1 MNRTAPVAV
10 VRPSI
15 RPRRVRRRTAPHPA
29 RAARGTWRKHFRA
42 SVVWMAVAFAG
53 WQLALGVFVDQQ
65 PPGVRDPEYGLLEER
80 LKARIAGHP
89 DRPVAVFVGSSR
101 VAIGFD
107 AARAVA
113 DDDLTLFN
121 FGVPGSGPFLHAA
134 VIDRLTAAGVRPDV
148 LFIEIVHPFYNEAG
162 VRSLDQSLLDGARL
176 DAAEAAGLLAYGR
189 KSSGP
194 LRRYA
199 AGRALPIVRHQAELR
214 DAAGL
219 DVFQPGEGP
228 RPATGAVDELGF
240 RPRHFRPDERP
251 VMTALAHKQYD
262 EFFARFRLD
271 PVPWDLLLDTIA
283 KAKARGTRVAVVF
296 TPEGTEFRSLYA
308 AEVRAGVAEMMNRL
322 RTTAGVD
329 VIDARDWV
337 TDDGFYDHHH
347 LLPAGAAQFA
357 ERFRV

>member
-1 MNRTAPVAV
+1 M
-10 VRPSI
+10 
-15 RPRRVRRRTAPHPA
+15 
-29 RAARGTWRKHFRA
+29 
-42 SVVWMAVAFAG
+42 MVAFAG

-65 PPGVRDPEYGLLEER
+65 SPGVRDPEYGLLEDR
-80 LKARIAGHP
+80 LKARIAEHP

-101 VAIGFD
+101 IAIGFD

-134 VIDRLTAAGVRPDV
+134 VIDRLTAAGVRPDMM
-148 LFIEIVHPFYNEAG
+148 FIEIVHPFYNAAG
-162 VRSLDQSLLDGARL
+162 VRCLDQSLLDGARL
-176 DAAEAAGLLAYGR
+176 DANEASGLFTYGR

-199 AGRALPIVRHQAELR
+199 VGRALPIVRHQAELR
-214 DAAGL
+214 DAVGL

-228 RPATGAVDELGF
+228 RPATGPVDALGF
-240 RPRHFRPDERP
+240 RPRNFRPDERP
-251 VMTALAHKQYD
+251 FMTALAHKQYD
-262 EFFARFRLD
+262 EFFARFTLD
-271 PVPWDLLLDTIA
+271 PVPWNLLLDTIA

-296 TPEGTEFRSLYA
+296 TPEGTEFRSLYT
-308 AEVRAGVAEMMNRL
+308 AEVRAGIAAMMAQL
-322 RTTAGVD
+322 RTAAGIE

-347 LLPAGAAQFA
+347 LLPAGATQFA
-357 ERFRV
+357 ERFRAEVVRPMMRRPVR

>member
-1 MNRTAPVAV
+1 ML
-10 VRPSI
+10 
-15 RPRRVRRRTAPHPA
+15 
-29 RAARGTWRKHFRA
+29 
-42 SVVWMAVAFAG
+42 VAFAG

-80 LKARIAGHP
+80 LKARIAKHTE
-89 DRPVAVFVGSSR
+89 RPVAVFVGSSR
-101 VAIGFD
+101 IAIGFD
-107 AARAVA
+107 AARAA

-134 VIDRLTAAGVRPDV
+134 VIERLTAAGVRPDV
-148 LFIEIVHPFYNEAG
+148 MFIEIVHPFYNAAG
-162 VRSLDQSLLDGARL
+162 VRCLDQSLLDGARL
-176 DAAEAAGLLAYGR
+176 DANEARGLFTYGR

-199 AGRALPIVRHQAELR
+199 VGRALPIVRHQAELR
-214 DAAGL
+214 DAVGL

-228 RPATGAVDELGF
+228 RPATGPVDALGF
-240 RPRHFRPDERP
+240 RPRNFRPDERP
-251 VMTALAHKQYD
+251 FMTALAHKQYD
-262 EFFARFRLD
+262 EFFARFTLD
-271 PVPWDLLLDTIA
+271 PVPWNLLLDTIA

-296 TPEGTEFRSLYA
+296 TPEGTEFRSLYT
-308 AEVRAGVAEMMNRL
+308 AEVRAGIAAMMAQL
-322 RTTAGVD
+322 RTAAGVE

-357 ERFRV
+357 QRFRAEVIRPLTRRPVR